1 MIMTRL
7 IRHPIR
13 RSIKQSFAF
22 IGVAVFS
29 IFLSGCASKI
39 NEEQHQQLLQS
50 FIERADIAT
59 NLSGMDET
67 NWWHQLNSPQLNK
80 LVENALAKNHD
91 LKTSQLQLE
100 STLARLGAQKAEYLP
115 QGNIAVSAARS
126 GLADTI
132 TRQSSANIGV
142 DWQIDLFGR
151 VTALVDAANA
161 SAMSKTEQ
169 LRLLKVEIVS
179 SVVKGYISYQGNL
192 ENELIISQQIEAL
205 KQSID
210 VLKARVDEGVANE
223 LDLNRTK
230 AQLSQQQALLPEIKY
245 AQYRDL
251 STLALLTGQFT
262 NEIILAEKPGFLS
275 SELAVEIANPNNAIA
290 LRPDINQAL
299 LNFSQAYSLSVAA
312 SKALLPNISLSGFAG
327 VLGLNN
333 TRLVDTQQQW
343 QVSPQIEWSVLSY
356 PALIA
361 QKQAQQLLS
370 EAAYSDY
377 QQVVLNAI
385 NESELSLQFLVKQ
398 TNQHAYAQTR
408 FKHANNA
415 FLQAQA
421 MYQEGQIPYLE
432 LLDAR
437 QDVLI
442 AEKNNIDTSIMTLI
456 AKVSTYQAFNGHWSH
471 QLTIEH

>member
-1 MIMTRL
+1 MKNKLTL
-7 IRHPIR
+7 
-13 RSIKQSFAF
+13 SAF
-22 IGVAVFS
+22 VIAS

-39 NEEQHQQLLQS
+39 EEAQHQQLLES
-50 FIERADIAT
+50 FIERADIAS
-59 NLSGMDET
+59 NLSSQDET
-67 NWWHQLNSPQLNK
+67 NWWHQFNSTQLNK
-80 LVENALAKNHD
+80 LVDSALAKNYD
-91 LKTSQLQLE
+91 LKTSQLQLK
-100 STLARLGAQKAEYLP
+100 SALARLGAQKAEYIP
-115 QGNIAVSAARS
+115 QGNIAVSATRS
-126 GLADTI
+126 GLGDTI
-132 TRQSSANIGV
+132 TRQSAATVGV

-161 SAMSKTEQ
+161 SAMSQAEQ
-169 LRLLKVEIVS
+169 VRLLKVEIVA
-179 SVVKGYISYQGNL
+179 SVVKGYINYQGNL
-192 ENELIISQQIEAL
+192 ENQLIITQQIEAL
-205 KQSID
+205 KQSIE

-262 NEIILAEKPGFLS
+262 NEISLDEKNNFLS
-275 SELAVEIANPNNAIA
+275 KDLTVAIAQPNNAIA

-299 LNFSQAYSLSVAA
+299 YKFSQAYSLSVAA

-343 QVSPQIEWSVLSY
+343 QVTPQIEWSLLSY
-356 PALIA
+356 PALLA
-361 QKQAQQLLS
+361 QKESQAYLS
-370 EAAYSDY
+370 EAAYSEY
-377 QQVVLNAI
+377 QQVVLKAI
-385 NESELSLQFLVKQ
+385 NESELSLQLLVKQ
-398 TNQHAYAQTR
+398 TDQKAFAQTR
-408 FKHANNA
+408 FNYANNA

-442 AEKNNIDTSIMTLI
+442 AEKNNIDSSILSLI

-471 QLTIEH
+471 QLTIEN